1 MGRVSRMV
9 SKLAVLAAILS
20 VIGCGGSVV
29 TPLTTVQGTSSPAPS
44 AAIGPTVGS
53 SAPSSSASTTPAPTA
68 TPAQPAHWVAA
79 GSMSK
84 QRVQFQLLLLHDG
97 RALAIGAGYNACQG
111 ECSGFPPESTS
122 VRYADLFDP
131 ATNSWKTASGLNLNR
146 SDYAAVLLPDGRVV
160 VAGGYADAPYE
171 CFSSTKLLDPTAGT
185 WTQAAG
191 LMKLARCDPAYALL
205 PDGRVLLAGGTDIH
219 NKVLASAEVFDPTS
233 QKWSAVASMP
243 AVRAGGEA
251 VTLKSGKV
259 LVVGGF
265 GTSGATLKSAVLYDP
280 ASGKWS
286 SAGTLSAPPNGPIVL
301 LPDGGTLV
309 IGEGSYDNIAGKWT
323 SQASERFD
331 PSTLTWTKVGA
342 MVKSRRSPFVA
353 SLADGRVLVAG
364 GAVAQSFNSNGL
376 VTTLTSSAE
385 IFDPATNS
393 WSSTVAMP
401 SVREAGDAV
410 LLQDGSVL
418 LAGGDLGAHGP
429 IPTPGYPAVT
439 LLATAIRYV
448 P

>member
-1 MGRVSRMV
+1 
-9 SKLAVLAAILS
+9 
-20 VIGCGGSVV
+20 
-29 TPLTTVQGTSSPAPS
+29 
-44 AAIGPTVGS
+44 
-53 SAPSSSASTTPAPTA
+53 
-68 TPAQPAHWVAA
+68 
-79 GSMSK
+79 MSK
-84 QRVQFQLLLLHDG
+84 QRVEFQLLLLQDG
-97 RALAIGAGYNACQG
+97 RALAIGAGYNACEG

-122 VRYADLFDP
+122 ARYADLFDP

-160 VAGGYADAPYE
+160 VAGGYADAPDE
-171 CFSSTKLLDPTAGT
+171 CFSSTKLFDPVAGT
-185 WTQAAG
+185 WTQATG
-191 LMKLARCDPAYALL
+191 LMNLARCDPAYALL

-251 VTLKSGKV
+251 VALKSGKV
-259 LVVGGF
+259 LVVGGY
-265 GTSGATLKSAVLYDP
+265 GSSGATLNSALLYDP

-286 SAGTLSAPPNGPIVL
+286 SAGTLSASPNGPIVL

-309 IGEGSYDNIAGKWT
+309 IGEGSLDNITDKWT
-323 SQASERFD
+323 AQASERFD
-331 PSTLTWTKVGA
+331 PSALTWTKVGA
-342 MVKSRRSPFVA
+342 MAKSRRSPFVA

-364 GAVAQSFNSNGL
+364 GAVAQSFNSSGL

-410 LLQDGSVL
+410 L
-418 LAGGDLGAHGP
+418 
-429 IPTPGYPAVT
+429 
-439 LLATAIRYV
+439 
-448 P
+448 